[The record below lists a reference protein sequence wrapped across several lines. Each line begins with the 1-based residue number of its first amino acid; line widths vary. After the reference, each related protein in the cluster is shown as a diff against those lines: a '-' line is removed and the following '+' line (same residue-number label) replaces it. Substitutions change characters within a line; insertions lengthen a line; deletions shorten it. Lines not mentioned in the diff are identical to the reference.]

1 MRGVMAEVKTELLW
15 MMKVIPAPISMA
27 RYPDSQPR
35 GYGKSVEGNQETRT
49 LKIDTN
55 ETTVD
60 VL

>member
-35 GYGKSVEGNQETRT
+35 GYGKSVEGKSGNM
-49 LKIDTN
+49 
-55 ETTVD
+55 D
-60 VL
+60 VKNRHKRDNC